1 MKYHM
6 EIPLGVGV
14 LFPGK
19 IMVPEQ
25 GILVLTSFEC
35 AQG

>member
-1 MKYHM
+1 M
-6 EIPLGVGV
+6 EISLGEGV

-19 IMVPEQ
+19 IMEPEQ

-35 AQG
+35 AKG